1 MIFFWSQEKAYK
13 QEDRLIAKL
22 QELEMDSNLVG
33 VLRRQAIVLL
43 DGGPTSGLGLG
54 VHRDSIPM
62 HTFARFLFV
71 ALLDYYPD
79 LAYDVGLRAMRYVI
93 TTDPRYH
100 RITAVQMLVLYQLY
114 MFTLMLPLFRNSPKE
129 IYIFS
134 PRFIQQVCRFSF
146 ISILTVRN

>member
-1 MIFFWSQEKAYK
+1 
-13 QEDRLIAKL
+13 
-22 QELEMDSNLVG
+22 MDTNLVG

-79 LAYDVGLRAMRYVI
+79 LAYEVGLRAMRCVLFVNVYRSDILVDTYNIYYIPFALQLVFNIVVI
-93 TTDPRYH
+93 
-100 RITAVQMLVLYQLY
+100 
-114 MFTLMLPLFRNSPKE
+114 
-129 IYIFS
+129 
-134 PRFIQQVCRFSF
+134 
-146 ISILTVRN
+146 

>member
-1 MIFFWSQEKAYK
+1 
-13 QEDRLIAKL
+13 
-22 QELEMDSNLVG
+22 MDTNLVG

-79 LAYDVGLRAMRYVI
+79 LAYEVGLRAMRYVLI
-93 TTDPRYH
+93 YYV
-100 RITAVQMLVLYQLY
+100 AQLVRGCFFFFMEGLGG
-114 MFTLMLPLFRNSPKE
+114 
-129 IYIFS
+129 
-134 PRFIQQVCRFSF
+134 
-146 ISILTVRN
+146 

>member
-1 MIFFWSQEKAYK
+1 
-13 QEDRLIAKL
+13 
-22 QELEMDSNLVG
+22 MDTNLVG

-79 LAYDVGLRAMRYVI
+79 LAYEVGLRAMRYVFI
-93 TTDPRYH
+93 
-100 RITAVQMLVLYQLY
+100 IV
-114 MFTLMLPLFRNSPKE
+114 
-129 IYIFS
+129 IIII
-134 PRFIQQVCRFSF
+134 RFGRFSRGGF
-146 ISILTVRN
+146 WDGIFRCCPPNTHIIIYNN

>member
-1 MIFFWSQEKAYK
+1 VRPTNTHTAALKCIYNVIYIYRLPLFINYSFVLNIFLVLLIQQEKACK

-22 QELEMDSNLVG
+22 QELDMDTNLVG

-79 LAYDVGLRAMRYVI
+79 LAYEVGLRAMRWVYTHI
-93 TTDPRYH
+93 IHGYKY
-100 RITAVQMLVLYQLY
+100 L
-114 MFTLMLPLFRNSPKE
+114 
-129 IYIFS
+129 
-134 PRFIQQVCRFSF
+134 
-146 ISILTVRN
+146 

>member
-1 MIFFWSQEKAYK
+1 MVFSCNSRCAFVKIKRNKSDKLNNRNSGETDRHSQLPAISGTPLFMNYNSVLNIFLVLPIQQEKACK

-22 QELEMDSNLVG
+22 QELDMDTNLVG

-79 LAYDVGLRAMRYVI
+79 LAYEVGLRAMR
-93 TTDPRYH
+93 
-100 RITAVQMLVLYQLY
+100 
-114 MFTLMLPLFRNSPKE
+114 
-129 IYIFS
+129 
-134 PRFIQQVCRFSF
+134 
-146 ISILTVRN
+146 